1 MWRVEGKISRFQKFR
16 RFFYLHSFFILL
28 ITRSLVMGSCFYQE
42 PLVSCYYPLLRFLF
56 FFFNRKISRLSRF
69 DRNAWMFKAWINSAP
84 NMAYSACRQYS
95 WKSLIPLKTS
105 SAKELL
111 VLLGYPYSARILLG
125 IRRNFRPL
133 GPYLYYFRK
142 YKKEPRP
149 NPIRLIRYLLCV
161 AKL

>member
-1 MWRVEGKISRFQKFR
+1 MWRVEGKYRGFKISAIFLFALI
-16 RFFYLHSFFILL
+16 FYITYYQRPSDGFLFLPGAFGLLLLPIFEISF
-28 ITRSLVMGSCFYQE
+28 
-42 PLVSCYYPLLRFLF
+42 F
-56 FFFNRKISRLSRF
+56 FFFNRKISPLSLF

-84 NMAYSACRQYS
+84 KMAYSACRQYS

-149 NPIRLIRYLLCV
+149 NPIRLIGYLLCV